1 MGRRRSRSVRRTLFL
16 VLTAVPFLY
25 PFAFLLATSFKTTSE
40 FTLSP
45 TGLPTS
51 LSTASFRTAWSTA
64 DLGAAM
70 IHSLIAVSI
79 AVIATVYAS
88 ATAAWWFFRYRN
100 RATSALRV
108 VLIGSMV
115 LPAPVF
121 VIPLYVLISQWSL
134 ANNLVVLG
142 FVYAAVNSSFG
153 LYLVYTY
160 YKRGIPRE
168 VLEAAE
174 VDGASSVRQFVSIV
188 IPLARPILATLAVL
202 TFVWSWGDLLLS
214 VVLIENPALRTV
226 VPATAVFANRY
237 NAQIPVSAAAVLIG
251 LVPMLLVFAAGQRF
265 LKLGILSGIGK

>member
-1 MGRRRSRSVRRTLFL
+1 MRRRRSRSARKTVFV
-16 VLTAVPFLY
+16 VLTTVPFLF
-25 PFAFLLATSFKTTSE
+25 PFAFLVATAFKSTRE
-40 FTLSP
+40 FTLDP

-51 LSTASFRTAWSTA
+51 VSTLSFRTAWSTA
-64 DLGAAM
+64 SLGAAM
-70 IHSLIAVSI
+70 VHSLIAVSV
-79 AVIATVYAS
+79 AVVATVFAS
-88 ATAAWWFFRYRN
+88 ATAAWWFFRYRQ
-100 RATSALRV
+100 RAASALRA
-108 VLIGSMV
+108 VLIGTMV

-121 VIPLYVLISQWSL
+121 VIPLYVLVSQWSL

-174 VDGASSVRQFVSIV
+174 VDGASSTRQFISIV
-188 IPLARPILATLAVL
+188 VPLARPILATLAVL

-237 NAQIPVSAAAVLIG
+237 NAQIPVSAAAVVIG
-251 LVPMLLVFAAGQRF
+251 LVPMLLVFAMGQRF